1 MKDTDDR
8 DDLGFM
14 GGPKFAIGY
23 VEEVNGRGSEECP
36 GYPASRFELTIL
48 ARHWM
53 TELFFNQLWCWR
65 YAMSGSRESRIL
77 HYASRRLG
85 RLEAILGKDDMDKVE
100 QEVEEKCRRKWGE
113 ETWDAFNRDDTEW
126 RDRELARIYAES
138 DSDDEARNT
147 PGTPSP
153 NA

>member
-1 MKDTDDR
+1 MR
-8 DDLGFM
+8 DLRL
-14 GGPKFAIGY
+14 K
-23 VEEVNGRGSEECP
+23 EVPDFG
-36 GYPASRFELTIL
+36 I
-48 ARHWM
+48 
-53 TELFFNQLWCWR
+53 QLSFLLSK
-65 YAMSGSRESRIL
+65 AGVMSGSRESRIL

-147 PGTPSP
+147 PETPSP
-153 NA
+153 DA